1 MVYEINR
8 RGRTVYQCELCLF
21 GYTHLED
28 AERCEQYCAT
38 HNSCSPQIM
47 RKAIFKPKPKV
58 MS

>member
-21 GYTHLED
+21 GYRDLED

-38 HNSCSPQIM
+38 HESCSPEIM
-47 RKAIFKPKPKV
+47 RKAIFKPEPKV